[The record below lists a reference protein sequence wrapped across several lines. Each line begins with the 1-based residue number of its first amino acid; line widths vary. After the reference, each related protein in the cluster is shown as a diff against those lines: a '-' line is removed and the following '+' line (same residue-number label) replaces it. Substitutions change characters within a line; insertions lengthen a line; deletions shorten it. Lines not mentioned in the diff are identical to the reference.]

1 MVFFWKVCKQF
12 KCKLYSLPKFWKQ
25 LSSIITYFNNFYKVL
40 QIKNISF
47 KNIFKKLSTSYAS
60 QIVVQIHAQLPC
72 ISQITM

>member
-12 KCKLYSLPKFWKQ
+12 KCKQYSLQKFWKQ